1 MVGLPVQI
9 VRQAYF
15 CGTNSKSKFEL
26 LTFYSSDAILSTE
39 IFEPKE
45 AISCPVSMM
54 NTLKVA
60 LNYMERGIG
69 LSNQRLLKNF

>member
-54 NTLKVA
+54 NRSEEVVKGKSVLF
-60 LNYMERGIG
+60 R
-69 LSNQRLLKNF
+69 S